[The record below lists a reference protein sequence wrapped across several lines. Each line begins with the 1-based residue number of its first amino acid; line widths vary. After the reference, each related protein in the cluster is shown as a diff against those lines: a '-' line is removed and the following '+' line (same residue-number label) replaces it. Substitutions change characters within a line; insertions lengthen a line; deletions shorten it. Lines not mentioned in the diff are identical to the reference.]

1 MEPGVID
8 CLLHCQSL
16 VDISAHEAFDHISSL
31 VAEVL
36 ICVAVSIELGT
47 LDRLV
52 QILYPT

>member
-1 MEPGVID
+1 MADG
-8 CLLHCQSL
+8 LLHCQSL
-16 VDISAHEAFDHISSL
+16 VDVSAHEAFDNILGL
-31 VAEVL
+31 VAEGL